1 VKVDLLLAFAYE
13 SRDLRI
19 GELFLIQRKH
29 RRAELMTEL
38 LTIDMYDAQTQISDL
53 YTDLDV
59 VKRALAAEGYQDEV
73 DKYVSMN
80 ELAGA
85 NTPPCSFGFF
95 YERPGTPVSSLPAS
109 SIR

>member
-1 VKVDLLLAFAYE
+1 
-13 SRDLRI
+13 
-19 GELFLIQRKH
+19 
-29 RRAELMTEL
+29 MTEL
-38 LTIDMYDAQTQISDL
+38 LSIDMRDAQARISEL
-53 YTDLDV
+53 YTDLDS
-59 VKRALAAEGYQDEV
+59 VKRAFAAEGYRDEV

-95 YERPGTPVSSLPAS
+95 YERPGTLISPSHAS